1 MLFMSI
7 QHAFVV
13 YMVGLP
19 ESQGGRFKVFAFLGT
34 FRRAAQLVFRN
45 HFHLPISYLLICFL
59 FQTKPRVLSPC
70 GLAGCF
76 V

>member
-34 FRRAAQLVFRN
+34 FWRAAQLVFVTI
-45 HFHLPISYLLICFL
+45 FTCPFPIYLSGFY
-59 FQTKPRVLSPC
+59 FKPSRVCYRL
-70 GLAGCF
+70 
-76 V
+76 VV

>member
-45 HFHLPISYLLICFL
+45 HFHLPISYLLIWFL
-59 FQTKPRVLSPC
+59 FQTKPRGLSPC
-70 GLAGCF
+70 GLAGCS